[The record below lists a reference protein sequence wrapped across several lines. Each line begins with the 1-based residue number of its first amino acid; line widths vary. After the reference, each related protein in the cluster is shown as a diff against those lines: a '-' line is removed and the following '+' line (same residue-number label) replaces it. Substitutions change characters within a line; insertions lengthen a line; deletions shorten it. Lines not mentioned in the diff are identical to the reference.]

1 VPQQIYKL
9 SCEDAIAFLC
19 EANWGFAEV
28 AVDGTFI
35 WLNQAYCQA
44 LNAPLDLIL
53 GTNFRVWTH
62 PDDVK
67 IDSELAQKVAS
78 GEITCYTLAKR
89 YLQRGST
96 KTNQRIIWGML
107 SVQGKYSTTGE
118 CVGYRVQYRPYE
130 DFPKSLDY
138 LARIKVI
145 LEWTNQNWKL
155 IATVI
160 AVSSTLAF
168 GGSETLLELLKKIQS
183 TTESVES
190 VLPASQSGASPHQ

>member
-1 VPQQIYKL
+1 VPQQIYKIE
-9 SCEDAIAFLC
+9 CEDAIAFLC
-19 EANWGFAEV
+19 EATWGFAEV
-28 AVDGTFI
+28 TTEGNFV
-35 WLNQAYCQA
+35 WLNQAYCDA
-44 LNAPLDLIL
+44 LNAPADLIL
-53 GTNFRVWTH
+53 GTNFKAWTH
-62 PDDVK
+62 PDDVN
-67 IDSELAQKVAS
+67 IDSELAKKVAD

-96 KTNQRIIWGML
+96 KINPRIIWGML

-118 CVGYRVQYRPYE
+118 CVGYRVQFRPYE

-145 LEWTNQNWKL
+145 LEWTIQNWKA

-160 AVSSTLAF
+160 AVSSTLVF

-183 TTESVES
+183 TTNSVES
-190 VLPASQSGASPHQ
+190 VLDSSQSGASPPR